1 VDLDALLRTLSFD
14 TSPTDSETVKIKM
27 HQYEEDMADLTRQR
41 LAVYRER
48 LEDSKKQLDLKIDQ
62 LESKKSAM
70 ATNSVYPN
78 TSSSFNFES
87 SSRSHS
93 KRAKSFLSTSAEN
106 LTNIPMEETIASHP
120 HLLDVSFLTSTTTG
134 NGSDP
139 HPARFST
146 LPLGDDQ
153 TYRTLYRP
161 TPRYPSSNNIPHS
174 LHGNLSH
181 MEGLSRSQQAIL
193 DETDELVKDSQ
204 QLHTES
210 ASQFEQARES
220 LLSRSVSHSA
230 FLPSF
235 TPDSAIERRR

>member
-1 VDLDALLRTLSFD
+1 
-14 TSPTDSETVKIKM
+14 M

-70 ATNSVYPN
+70 ATSSVYPN
-78 TSSSFNFES
+78 TSSSLNFDS
-87 SSRSHS
+87 SSRSTA

-106 LTNIPMEETIASHP
+106 LTNIPMEETVASHP
-120 HLLDVSFLTSTTTG
+120 HLLDVSFLTSTAA
-134 NGSDP
+134 NQSAL
-139 HPARFST
+139 PARFST
-146 LPLGDDQ
+146 FPLSDDQ

-161 TPRYPSSNNIPHS
+161 TPRYPSSNSNHIPHAI
-174 LHGNLSH
+174 HGNLSH

-220 LLSRSVSHSA
+220 LLSRWVSHS
-230 FLPSF
+230 LSLSF
-235 TPDSAIERRR
+235 TPVPRWWSMLNGDYRRRWTRSLFLFSNSSS

>member
-1 VDLDALLRTLSFD
+1 
-14 TSPTDSETVKIKM
+14 M

-70 ATNSVYPN
+70 ETSSVYPN
-78 TSSSFNFES
+78 TSSSLNFDS
-87 SSRSHS
+87 TSRSTA
-93 KRAKSFLSTSAEN
+93 KRAAKSFLSTSAEN
-106 LTNIPMEETIASHP
+106 LTNIPMEETVASHP
-120 HLLDVSFLTSTTTG
+120 HLLDVSFLTSTTAG
-134 NGSDP
+134 NP
-139 HPARFST
+139 NELPARFST
-146 LPLGDDQ
+146 YPHGDDQ

-161 TPRYPSSNNIPHS
+161 TPRYPSSSNHIP
-174 LHGNLSH
+174 HGNLSH

-220 LLSRSVSHSA
+220 LLSR
-230 FLPSF
+230 
-235 TPDSAIERRR
+235 